1 MDDRIRIYKGYAKSM
16 KFLKVQSFFLCVLK
30 NFYGKS
36 QLNMD
41 CFWKNCISMQYEMF
55 TS

>member
-36 QLNMD
+36 QYGL
-41 CFWKNCISMQYEMF
+41 FLEKLHLYAI
-55 TS
+55 